1 MRYKSWFEKR
11 PLIRSRQIDG
21 SLFPNRDRA
30 NRIKTKIMKKVFD
43 ERKSLAKRF
52 FTSESGQSFLDS
64 LKGHV
69 ADLWKY
75 DVKDAAIII
84 KKIITGLSKNVK
96 SNRAKV
102 LYINQLWLALKGE
115 YSLKIFRT

>member
-1 MRYKSWFEKR
+1 
-11 PLIRSRQIDG
+11 
-21 SLFPNRDRA
+21 
-30 NRIKTKIMKKVFD
+30 MKKVFD
-43 ERKSLAKRF
+43 ERKSLAKKF
-52 FTSESGQSFLDS
+52 FTSESGKSFLDS

-115 YSLKIFRT
+115 YSLLIFRT